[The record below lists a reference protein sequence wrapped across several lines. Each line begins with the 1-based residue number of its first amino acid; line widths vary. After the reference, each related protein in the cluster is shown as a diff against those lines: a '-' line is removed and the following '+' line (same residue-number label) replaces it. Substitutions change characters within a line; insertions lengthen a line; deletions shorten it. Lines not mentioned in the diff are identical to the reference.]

1 MGESPPTLRLVRTE
15 DLDATTRAAV
25 IDVCLEA
32 HGVQDFV
39 NLFTN
44 IPDGGRH
51 VLATDDGRLV
61 GHAVATTRW
70 VQPAGHPPLR
80 TAYVDAVSVLPSQQ
94 GRGVG
99 SAVMRHLVADAIAEG
114 FVIGCLE
121 TDRQHFYERLGWEV
135 WRGPLAGR
143 RGDELVP
150 TPDQTGIMVLALA
163 GAPPLDLDAAL
174 TVECQPYRI
183 W

>member
-1 MGESPPTLRLVRTE
+1 MGEPAALRIVRTA
-15 DLDATTRAAV
+15 DLDAATRAAV

-32 HGVQDFV
+32 HGVEDFV
-39 NLFTN
+39 NLFTH

-51 VLATDDGRLV
+51 VLAIADGRLV
-61 GHAVATTRW
+61 GHAVTTTRW
-70 VQPAGHPPLR
+70 ARPEGYPPLR
-80 TAYVDAVSVLPSQQ
+80 TAYVDAVSVLPSHER
-94 GRGVG
+94 RGIG
-99 SAVMRHLVADAIAEG
+99 SAVMRRLMTDAEREG

-121 TDRQHFYERLGWEV
+121 TDREHFYDRLGWAV

-163 GAPPLDLDAAL
+163 ADLALDLDAAL
-174 TVECQPYRI
+174 TIECQPYRI